1 MEKKLKHL
9 EFIQNIITRM
19 NSNSFMIKG
28 WAVTL
33 ISAILIFAD
42 KSNEKGYLIV
52 PLLATILFF
61 MLDAYY
67 LCMEKKYRELYNK
80 VVKQS
85 EDDIDFT
92 IDASSIN
99 ISIFDALKSPS
110 IWLLYVLLIGLIG
123 LMWRSME

>member
-33 ISAILIFAD
+33 IAAILIFAD
-42 KSNEKGYLIV
+42 KSNSKNYLIV
-52 PLLATILFF
+52 PLIATVLFF
-61 MLDAYY
+61 LMDAYY
-67 LCMEKKYRELYNK
+67 LCMEMQYRALYNK
-80 VVKQS
+80 IVTQS

-92 IDASSIN
+92 IEASSF
-99 ISIFDALKSPS
+99 SILIYDALKSPS
-110 IWLLYVLLIGLIG
+110 IWLLYVLLLG
-123 LMWRSME
+123 